1 MNLKKTLG
9 ICILL
14 SVLGSLSAQQITK
27 FAVVDTA
34 RIYSTFYRD
43 SRNVRDYEAKK
54 TQYQAEMQ
62 RMADEI
68 KEMRQ
73 QKVDATAAN
82 DQSKALR
89 LEADINSKTAMLLE
103 YSKAKNS
110 ELDTLKKKLLTD
122 DDFYSL
128 LFEEIRKIGEADG
141 YSMVLSLQE
150 GTSIIWYSPTV
161 DITDKVIRNMTSRQ

>member
-1 MNLKKTLG
+1 M
-9 ICILL
+9 
-14 SVLGSLSAQQITK
+14 LGSLSAQQITK

-73 QKVDATAAN
+73 QKVDSAAAN

-89 LEADINSKTAMLLE
+89 LEADITQEAVNYLRIISFGVPFMFLILNFSGIYIGTGRSDIPFYFNAVGLVL
-103 YSKAKNS
+103 NIV
-110 ELDTLKKKLLTD
+110 LDPL
-122 DDFYSL
+122 
-128 LFEEIRKIGEADG
+128 
-141 YSMVLSLQE
+141 
-150 GTSIIWYSPTV
+150 
-161 DITDKVIRNMTSRQ
+161 